1 MAAIELNSTAIKG
14 FVRASSNHADALGGS
29 SSCPT
34 FHIVA
39 THPRVAAVETMTP
52 IAAGT
57 LARYVRRF
65 RLKRSDALGREQGQ
79 ALVRLFVSSGVVA
92 YLLTSHIPL
101 DLSNGLPGW
110 LLFSTSFLGFSAAV
124 AYLALRDKGPSRFR
138 RIVTNVADIG
148 AISYLMIAT
157 EQVGAPLSVLY
168 LWVTLGNGFRFGLP
182 ALVVSALLSVAGFSA
197 VFMLSPFWQTH
208 PMFALGVVIS
218 LILLPVYVSHLIRQI
233 TQARERAE
241 EASAAKSRFLARMSH
256 ELRTPLNG
264 IVGTT
269 QLLLAGKRLGR
280 EERSLLEVINDSVAV
295 SLRQIDNVL
304 DFSRIEAGKL
314 SLEQVDF
321 DLHELVNNAARM
333 VRFAASDKS
342 LRLVVRI
349 DPATPF
355 SLVGD
360 PHHLREILLN
370 LLSNAIKFTNEGY
383 VALEVKLRAVAPE
396 RLVLRFEVHDT
407 GIGIAPEA
415 LERVFDSFTQED
427 TSTTRRY
434 GGTGLGTTIA
444 KQLAELMGGRIGVS
458 SIKGKGTVFWC
469 ELPFRG
475 ASGVPAPDRPPDG
488 ARVIFLAQ
496 TDDRTETISS
506 ILEPAGIS
514 LLRVRNHDEAAAAL
528 ARSIRLGNPLLGILL
543 DGVDPEN
550 GDTRGLSE
558 KTLAAQ
564 VPLILLTD
572 RILPEELQREAGI
585 FAALP
590 ATPSFPLLW
599 NALRASPAFR
609 AERDRAVI
617 QVEPW
622 AWNARGNAC
631 RRALIADDNRT
642 NLLILQKMLERANYE
657 VDSVQDGEQALERL
671 ATGRYKVAV
680 IDMHM
685 PGMDGVDLIR
695 QYRFLNPRSSLP
707 IVVLT
712 ANATMEAKTECADAG
727 ADAYLTKP
735 VSADLLLSTVD
746 RLVDDHE
753 VTDLN
758 KRRPASSP
766 GAPKASPDVLDL
778 DLLSEL
784 DRMYVDP
791 AAFRQVV
798 ESFETDGYRLLLQM
812 RSASGA
818 RNHAGFCEALHA
830 LKGNAAN
837 MGALRLAD
845 VCQRAE
851 GVGFVEFRQESGG
864 LLAEVEACFLEALGE
879 LRGLTLSPGVLVRRR
894 TTEA

>member
-1 MAAIELNSTAIKG
+1 MTAAIA
-14 FVRASSNHADALGGS
+14 ASGQTGPFRKL
-29 SSCPT
+29 
-34 FHIVA
+34 
-39 THPRVAAVETMTP
+39 
-52 IAAGT
+52 
-57 LARYVRRF
+57 

-79 ALVRLFVSSGVVA
+79 ALVRLFVSSCVVA
-92 YLLTSHIPL
+92 YLLFSHIPL
-101 DLSNGLPGW
+101 VLSDGLPGW
-110 LLFSTSFLGFSAAV
+110 LVFSTSFLGFSAAV
-124 AYLALRDKGPSRFR
+124 AYLALRDRGPSRWR
-138 RIVTNVADIG
+138 RVLTNVADIG

-157 EQVGAPLSVLY
+157 GQIGAPLSVLY

-182 ALVVSALLSVAGFSA
+182 ALVISALLSVLGFSF
-197 VFMLSPFWQTH
+197 VFFLSPFWQTH
-208 PMFALGVVIS
+208 PTFALGVLIS

-304 DFSRIEAGKL
+304 DFSKIEAGKL
-314 SLEQVDF
+314 SLEQVEF
-321 DLHELVNNAARM
+321 DLHELITNTARM

-342 LRLVVRI
+342 LKLVVRI
-349 DPATPF
+349 DPAAPF
-355 SLVGD
+355 LLVGD

-383 VALEVKLRAVAPE
+383 VAIEVNLRSTVSE
-396 RLVLRFEVHDT
+396 RPVLRFEVHDT

-444 KQLAELMGGRIGVS
+444 KQLTELMGGRIGVS
-458 SIKGKGTVFWC
+458 SIKGKGTLFWC
-469 ELPFRG
+469 EMPFRR
-475 ASGVPAPDRPPDG
+475 ASRTPSRDPAPDG
-488 ARVIFLAQ
+488 ARVIVLTQSA
-496 TDDRTETISS
+496 DRTGALSS
-506 ILEPAGIS
+506 ILEPGGIS
-514 LLRVRNHDEAAAAL
+514 LLGVGRHEEAAAAL
-528 ARSIRLGNPLLGILL
+528 ARSIRLGNPLLGIVL
-543 DGVDPEN
+543 DGEELLESPDAKS
-550 GDTRGLSE
+550 LSD
-558 KTLAAQ
+558 KALAAH
-564 VPLILLTD
+564 VPLILLTHAT
-572 RILPEELQREAGI
+572 IPEERQRETGI
-585 FAALP
+585 MATLP
-590 ATPSFPLLW
+590 PVPSFALLW
-599 NALRASPAFR
+599 NALRASPGFR

-622 AWNARGNAC
+622 AWSTRGSAR

-642 NLLILQKMLERANYE
+642 NVLILRKMLERANYE
-657 VDSVQDGEQALERL
+657 VDSVQDGEEALERL
-671 ATGRYKVAV
+671 STGRYKVAV

-735 VSADLLLSTVD
+735 VSAELLLSTVD

-758 KRRPASSP
+758 KRRPASSSV
-766 GAPKASPDVLDL
+766 APSKGTPEVLDL

-798 ESFETDGYRLLLQM
+798 ESFEADGFTHLSILRD
-812 RSASGA
+812 SCST
-818 RNHAGFCEALHA
+818 RNHAAFCESLHA
-830 LKGNAAN
+830 LRGNAAN

-845 VCQRAE
+845 ACQRAE
-851 GVGFVEFRQESGG
+851 GVGFIEFRQQSGR
-864 LLAEVEACFLEALGE
+864 LLAEVETCFEEAVRE
-879 LRGLTLSPGVLVRRR
+879 LRTLVFSPTALAGKRQ
-894 TTEA
+894 TER